1 MTNTPLPDWSS
12 KTVLIVEDLSHNYEL
27 LSTMLIPTGIA
38 IAWARNGL
46 EAIEYINNPANPADI
61 VLMDINMPVIN
72 GYIAIKRIKEMRPH
86 LPIITQTAYAYE
98 GEQEKSFKA
107 GTDEYIL
114 KPIRREILY
123 QKMKKY
129 LDKDIPAKQ

>member
-1 MTNTPLPDWSS
+1 MTENPIPDWSN
-12 KTVLIVEDLSHNYEL
+12 KTVLIVEDLAHNYEL

-38 IAWARNGL
+38 IAWAKNGL
-46 EAIEYINNPANPADI
+46 EAIEYISNPANPADI
-61 VLMDINMPVIN
+61 VLMDINMPVLN
-72 GYIAIKRIKEMRPH
+72 GYIAIKRIKEMRPK

-114 KPIRREILY
+114 KPIRREILIE
-123 QKMKKY
+123 KMRKY
-129 LDKDIPAKQ
+129 LN

>member
-1 MTNTPLPDWSS
+1 MTNIASPDWSS
-12 KTVLIVEDLSHNYEL
+12 KTVLIVEDLPHNYEL

-38 IAWARNGL
+38 IAWAKNGL

-61 VLMDINMPVIN
+61 VLMDINLPILN
-72 GYIAIKRIKEMRPH
+72 GYVAIKRIKEMRPN

-114 KPIRREILY
+114 KPIRREILFE
-123 QKMKKY
+123 KMRKY
-129 LDKDIPAKQ
+129 LEKKNNL